1 MLRKTLPF
9 ISGLLIATGLMV
21 FDELLTL
28 AMYCGRNCQYPI
40 PLLGVFTLYGA
51 EGFAWILI
59 LAGILLLIGD
69 LSKKTDSVK

>member
-1 MLRKTLPF
+1 MFRPGLAF
-9 ISGLLIATGLMV
+9 ISGILVATGLMV

-28 AMYCGRNCQYPI
+28 AMYCGRDCKYPV
-40 PLLGVFTLYGA
+40 PLLGTFDLYGA

-69 LSKKTDSVK
+69 LSNKSETVK